1 MGREWFHTFEIGEE
15 GNEKTIQIERLTAYE
30 TIDMLVNLSK
40 VWFKGGVASQLL
52 ENTILKGLKIDHQ
65 DNDIKDGNGM
75 LTGEKRTD
83 DLELYEYID
92 LLFEAIDFQVDFE
105 SLGKSRT
112 LKKVGIDIGKG
123 KEKFQQMMLKVSAE
137 ETKREEP
144 SENSIEQ

>member
-1 MGREWFHTFEIGEE
+1 
-15 GNEKTIQIERLTAYE
+15 
-30 TIDMLVNLSK
+30 
-40 VWFKGGVASQLL
+40 
-52 ENTILKGLKIDHQ
+52 
-65 DNDIKDGNGM
+65 M